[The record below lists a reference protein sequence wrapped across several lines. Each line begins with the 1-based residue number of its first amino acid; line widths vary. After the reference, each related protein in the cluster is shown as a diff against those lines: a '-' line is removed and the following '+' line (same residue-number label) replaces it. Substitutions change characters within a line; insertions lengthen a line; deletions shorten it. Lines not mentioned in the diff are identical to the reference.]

1 MEIGRQET
9 GDQPLATGNQLSI
22 IIVSWNTRVL
32 LADCLASV
40 YTHPPQCSFDVWV
53 VDNASDD
60 GSAQMVRDDF
70 PQTRLIESGENLGFA
85 GGNNLAVNASNGR
98 YILLLNSDTIVKAGA
113 LTTLVQFLDENPQV
127 GAAGSRLLNLDESLQ
142 SSCHPM
148 PTLSRELWRLF
159 HLDKLQAYGRY
170 HMHKWD
176 TIQPRRVD
184 IIQGA
189 SFIVRRDVLD
199 KVGLLDDSYFMY
211 SEEVDLCYR
220 LHKAGWDLYWVP
232 ESQVIHY
239 GGQSTRQVAADMF
252 IELYRGKHH
261 YFQKNYGSM
270 AAAIYKLI
278 LIAAALPRLTL
289 FGLARLHQPAKQDE
303 ELILARNYS
312 RLLRELRGF

>member
-1 MEIGRQET
+1 METEKLEI
-9 GDQPLATGNQLSI
+9 GDQPLATSHQLSI
-22 IIVSWNTRVL
+22 IIVSWNTRAL

-60 GSAQMVRDDF
+60 GSAQMTRDDF
-70 PQTRLIESGENLGFA
+70 PQACLIESGENLGFA
-85 GGNNLAVNASNGR
+85 GGNNLAINASNGC
-98 YILLLNSDTIVKAGA
+98 YVLLLNSDTIVKPGA
-113 LTTLVQFLDENPQV
+113 LTTLVQFLDENLHV

-142 SSCHPM
+142 PSCHPL

-159 HLDKLQAYGRY
+159 HLDKLWAYGRY

-176 TIQPRRVD
+176 TIQPRQVD

-220 LHKAGWDLYWVP
+220 LHKADWDLYWVP

-239 GGQSTRQVAADMF
+239 GGQSTRLVAADMF
-252 IELYRGKHH
+252 IELYRGKYH
-261 YFQKNYGSM
+261 YFQKNYGNL
-270 AAAIYKLI
+270 AAALYKLI
-278 LIAAALPRLTL
+278 LTAAALPRLIL
-289 FGLARLHQPAKQDE
+289 FGLARLQQPPKRE
-303 ELILARNYS
+303 EQLTLARNYS
-312 RLLRELRGF
+312 RLLRVLRDF